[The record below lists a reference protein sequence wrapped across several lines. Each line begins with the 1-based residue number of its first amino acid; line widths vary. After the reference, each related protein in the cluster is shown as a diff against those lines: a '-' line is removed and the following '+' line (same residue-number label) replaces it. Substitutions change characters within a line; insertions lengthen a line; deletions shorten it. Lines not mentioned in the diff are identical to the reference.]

1 MELYDEGGTTLSSY
15 DYLLPVRTIIIQPLG
30 TNRDL
35 CSRVYDGCPEV
46 RNLGTVMLDY
56 GSNYDQIVKGSY
68 GGRLERHSTCCHSSL
83 VTIDA
88 LMDKASGRSSVVI
101 VMVG

>member
-1 MELYDEGGTTLSSY
+1 M
-15 DYLLPVRTIIIQPLG
+15 
-30 TNRDL
+30 
-35 CSRVYDGCPEV
+35 YDGCPEV

-83 VTIDA
+83 VP
-88 LMDKASGRSSVVI
+88 SGRMCGQVSRRVMERQI
-101 VMVG
+101 VTGVPSFPRSLLLTGA